1 MIQPALISIL
11 VVAVGASQAGKK
23 PGTKHMID
31 NQKQLQ
37 EAQTFADKFEASR
50 EPDWLEKAQGALE
63 DVVWNAERDLKARA
77 EIRLRELDMWLRLV
91 DLLDRHIDPAFDEN
105 DTPRKLIDPPA
116 LADPTQGSLRPG
128 ASPSLISD
136 PKLRSEYEQA
146 IAANRAKIKRYE
158 FQLDLRFLDQ
168 SIRPRAHKF
177 VASAYKPTPEDRDEV
192 KKAIERNIHSDR
204 EKAVLLKLP
213 IFGHPAAIPR

>member
-1 MIQPALISIL
+1 
-11 VVAVGASQAGKK
+11 
-23 PGTKHMID
+23 
-31 NQKQLQ
+31 
-37 EAQTFADKFEASR
+37 
-50 EPDWLEKAQGALE
+50 
-63 DVVWNAERDLKARA
+63 
-77 EIRLRELDMWLRLV
+77 
-91 DLLDRHIDPAFDEN
+91 
-105 DTPRKLIDPPA
+105 
-116 LADPTQGSLRPG
+116 
-128 ASPSLISD
+128 LISD

-192 KKAIERNIHSDR
+192 KKAIERNINSDR

-213 IFGHPAAIPR
+213 IFGHPAPIPR

>member
-31 NQKQLQ
+31 NQKRLQ

-50 EPDWLEKAQGALE
+50 EPDWLEKAHGALE

-77 EIRLRELDMWLRLV
+77 EIRLRELDIRLRLV

-116 LADPTQGSLRPG
+116 LSDRTQGSLRPG
-128 ASPSLISD
+128 ASPSLLSD

-177 VASAYKPTPEDRDEV
+177 VASAYKTTPEDRDEV
-192 KKAIERNIHSDR
+192 KKAIERNIHSSW
-204 EKAVLLKLP
+204 EKAILLKLP
-213 IFGHPAAIPR
+213 IFGHPAPIPR